1 MPGITNIEMIKTV
14 AQGLDELVKE
24 VVFVGGAI
32 TELYIEDRSQISEVR
47 QTDDVDC
54 IIEITS
60 RKAYVTLE
68 EQLRKRKFENDQRI
82 ICRWHYK
89 GVTVDIMPTDE
100 KILGFTNR
108 WYSEGIVNSIPYE
121 VDKGMTIR
129 ILSIP
134 YFIGCKLEA
143 LFNRGMS
150 DLRLSKDLED
160 IVFLLNYGV
169 KVNADNTSLK
179 EYITRQCKILL
190 NKQELREAIFCVL
203 PAGENDITFVN
214 KIIEDLIALSI

>member
-14 AQGLDELVKE
+14 ALGLDELLKE
-24 VVFVGGAI
+24 VVFVGGTV
-32 TELYIEDRSQISEVR
+32 TELYIADRSQISEVR

-54 IIEITS
+54 IIELTS
-60 RKAYVTLE
+60 RKDYVKLE
-68 EQLRKRKFENDQRI
+68 EQLRKQKFENDQKI

-100 KILGFTNR
+100 RILGFSNR
-108 WYSEGIVNSIPYE
+108 WYSEGIIYSIPYE
-121 VDKGMTIR
+121 IEKGMTIQ

-160 IVFLLNYGV
+160 IVFLLNYGI
-169 KVNADNTSLK
+169 KINTDNKSLK
-179 EYITRQCKILL
+179 EYINRQCKILL
-190 NKQELREAIFCVL
+190 SKQELREAIFCVL
-203 PAGENDITFVN
+203 PVGENDIMFVD
-214 KIIEDLIALSI
+214 KIIEDLNALTT